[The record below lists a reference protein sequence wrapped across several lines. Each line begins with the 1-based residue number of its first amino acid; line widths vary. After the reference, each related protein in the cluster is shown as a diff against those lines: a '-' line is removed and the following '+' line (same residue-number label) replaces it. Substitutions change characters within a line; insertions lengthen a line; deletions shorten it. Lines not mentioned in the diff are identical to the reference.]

1 MIELRPK
8 WCVTDSLIQELLQ
21 LGPWIDKGGRRIT
34 ELTGDEWKP
43 GSSVMIRRV
52 INPAFSELE
61 IRQKLSLAPDATVG
75 IAARWSCKET
85 ALAGSHLSG
94 PLPLPVAGG
103 EPTDLVLEIPGDIG
117 GSIEVE
123 TCVIVRINSEVIDSS
138 GVPDGALIWSDS
150 WSTPLAER
158 RILLEG
164 SELRIPVRTIS
175 FDSYFGDG
183 SQALWAIEAEQLALD
198 DIVSASVVVLI
209 NADRVK
215 MVTDEFG
222 NTDTPDVTSLSSTS
236 RAGVLVDL
244 VRVLT
249 ANLLEELDE
258 IGEWSDQDDGTVGQL
273 VALNLTKAFG
283 SVQLG
288 VNCFRDDQATFARG
302 LWSQLAPEKWDS
314 E

>member
-1 MIELRPK
+1 MVELRPK
-8 WCVTDSLIQELLQ
+8 WCVPDELIHELLQ
-21 LGPWIDKGGRRIT
+21 PGAWIDDAGRQIAD
-34 ELTGDEWKP
+34 LTGDEWKP
-43 GSSVMIRRV
+43 GSSVTIRRA
-52 INPAFSELE
+52 INPALSQLE
-61 IRQKLSLAPDATVG
+61 IRQRLSLSPDATVG

-85 ALAGSHLSG
+85 ALAGSHFNG
-94 PLPLPVAGG
+94 PIPIPIADG
-103 EPTDLVLEIPGDIG
+103 EPIDLVLQIPGDIG

-123 TCVIVRINSEVIDSS
+123 TCVIVRIDSGNVDSS

-158 RILLEG
+158 RVLLEG
-164 SELRIPVRTIS
+164 SELRIPVRTVS
-175 FDSYFGDG
+175 FDSYYADG

-198 DIVSASVVVLI
+198 DVVSASVVVLI
-209 NADRVK
+209 NADRVNT
-215 MVTDEFG
+215 VTDEFG
-222 NTDTPDVTSLSSTS
+222 NTDTPDVASLSSTS
-236 RAGVLVDL
+236 RAGILVDM

-258 IGEWSDQDDGTVGQL
+258 IGDWSDQDDGTVGQL

-288 VNCFRDDQATFARG
+288 VNCFREDQATFARG
-302 LWSQLAPEKWDS
+302 LWSQLAPERWDS

>member
-1 MIELRPK
+1 MVELRPT
-8 WCVTDSLIQELLQ
+8 WCVPDKLIYDLLQ
-21 LGPWIDKGGRRIT
+21 PGSWIDDDGRQIVD
-34 ELTGDEWKP
+34 LTGDEWKP
-43 GSSVMIRRV
+43 GSSVTIRRA
-52 INPAFSELE
+52 INPSLTQLE
-61 IRQKLSLAPDATVG
+61 IRQKLSLSPDATVG

-85 ALAGSHLSG
+85 ALAGSHFNG
-94 PLPLPVAGG
+94 PLPIAIADG
-103 EPTDLVLEIPGDIG
+103 EPIDLVLQIPGDIG

-123 TCVIVRINSEVIDSS
+123 TCVIVRIDSGNVDSS

-150 WSTPLAER
+150 WSTPLTER
-158 RILLEG
+158 RVLLEG

-175 FDSYFGDG
+175 FDSYYADG
-183 SQALWAIEAEQLALD
+183 SQALWAIEAEQLALED
-198 DIVSASVVVLI
+198 VVSASVVVLI
-209 NADRVK
+209 NADQVK
-215 MVTDEFG
+215 TVTDELG
-222 NTDTPDVTSLSSTS
+222 NTNTPDVASLSSTS
-236 RAGVLVDL
+236 RAGILVDL

-288 VNCFRDDQATFARG
+288 VNCFREDQATFARG
-302 LWSQLAPEKWDS
+302 LWSQLAPERWDS